1 VVPLRT
7 LAGTAG
13 DKNAQERQEVLRDD
27 LRDDDSRNCDFLQH
41 FKLGSN

>member
-1 VVPLRT
+1 
-7 LAGTAG
+7 
-13 DKNAQERQEVLRDD
+13 LRDD